1 MKLQV
6 KSLQK
11 KLVMRLVLVR
21 KELVIVSAV
30 KMLNILITEVLK
42 STVLIK
48 TSGQNKEF
56 KTLPKANLF
65 KLTEESSSWAHN
77 LLYHYS

>member
-42 STVLIK
+42 STHKIYSADK
-48 TSGQNKEF
+48 NIG
-56 KTLPKANLF
+56 PK
-65 KLTEESSSWAHN
+65 
-77 LLYHYS
+77 